1 MQSDSFFC
9 YVLFGSFLLPVIL
22 FYVVVKL
29 FSLTF
34 EAALVASL
42 DRKAVNNIFLK
53 KHIITNVY
61 GCVLCLLKYRHISFV
76 YFKRLYLI
84 F

>member
-42 DRKAVNNIFLK
+42 DRKAVNNI
-53 KHIITNVY
+53 
-61 GCVLCLLKYRHISFV
+61 
-76 YFKRLYLI
+76 
-84 F
+84 